1 MGGGVNPFFALQI
14 ASFILFFFFFSFLF
28 FFFFSFFSFL
38 PSVCFTMGSLKNKRK
53 KISKLQR
60 SLLMKSNL
68 SKAKSTRGKHEFFI
82 PAVRG
87 SLAAPQQG
95 ETITVYAHYHER
107 GVVAPFRGSSSKGSS
122 KDPANL
128 ARAVALNLSLLQHA
142 TQTPFEAMAASSR
155 IKQVTK
161 SVIELKKAAKTKLK
175 QVKARYEGMVDKR
188 REVNTTLLRDAIGKA
203 TFNHGLS
210 LGASTQVRML
220 SLGKSHVAHFSS
232 LSS

>member
-1 MGGGVNPFFALQI
+1 
-14 ASFILFFFFFSFLF
+14 
-28 FFFFSFFSFL
+28 
-38 PSVCFTMGSLKNKRK
+38 MGSLKNKRK

-188 REVNTTLLRDAIGKA
+188 SLVAGRHRESDLQPRSQSGRFHAGENAITWQKSRGSLL
-203 TFNHGLS
+203 
-210 LGASTQVRML
+210 
-220 SLGKSHVAHFSS
+220 FSI
-232 LSS
+232 